1 MQIDREEVEA
11 VTDFILL
18 GSKVTEDDN
27 CNHKIKR
34 RLLLEGKNMTNLDS
48 ILKSRDIALMTKVY
62 IVKAMFFPVVTYG
75 ASLVA
80 QLVENPH
87 AMQKT
92 PAQFLGWE
100 DPLEKVPT
108 PVFWPGECHGLL
120 SPWGCKELDTTT
132 KR

>member
-34 RLLLEGKNMTNLDS
+34 RLFLEGKNMTNLDS

-100 DPLEKVPT
+100 DPLEVGMVT
-108 PVFWPGECHGLL
+108 HSNILA
-120 SPWGCKELDTTT
+120 
-132 KR
+132 